1 MAKVGGMIGGLAK
14 WPGSA
19 PLLFCLPGQ
28 HSVPCYQ
35 PNDYLRQ
42 NSVVD
47 CNASQRSP

>member
-1 MAKVGGMIGGLAK
+1 MTKVDGMIGGLAK
-14 WPGSA
+14 CPGSD
-19 PLLFCLPGQ
+19 PLLFCLLGQ

-42 NSVVD
+42 NSAVD